1 MNSNQYLNIFLGDKN
16 IDNQITKRNR
26 QLTSIDNKINTIGR
40 NLNLVMLSEEI
51 KTGKLN
57 LTAQKQH
64 LFKIIKILNKNKK
77 KPVDFEKLDV
87 NPNDSGII
95 LKK

>member
-1 MNSNQYLNIFLGDKN
+1 MNSNQYLNIFLDDKN
-16 IDNQITKRNR
+16 IGNQRTKRNK
-26 QLTSIDNKINTIGR
+26 QLTPIDNKINTIGR